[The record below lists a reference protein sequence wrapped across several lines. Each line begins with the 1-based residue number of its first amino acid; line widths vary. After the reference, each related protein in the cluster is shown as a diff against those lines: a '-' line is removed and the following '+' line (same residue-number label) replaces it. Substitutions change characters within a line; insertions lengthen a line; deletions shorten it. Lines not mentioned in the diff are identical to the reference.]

1 MNGIQLF
8 HILSHDNSTSPYF
21 KGVYAKN
28 TLPLLESNTCA
39 VVNTDDSSKAGSHW
53 LAFFVT
59 DKKNLEVFDSYG
71 NSPHFYGIQT
81 SNYVNIEWNSI
92 VFQSLTSNVC
102 GHYCIY
108 FLLKRC
114 QGQSLYS
121 IVDYLYNTN
130 IKDFQIYQF
139 VKKKYGVRII
149 FKK

>member
-1 MNGIQLF
+1 MNGIQLN
-8 HILSHDNSTSPYF
+8 HILTHDGSTSPYF
-21 KGVYAKN
+21 QGVYAKN
-28 TLPLLESNTCA
+28 TLPQLESNTCA
-39 VVNTDDSSKAGSHW
+39 IVNTDDSSEAGSHW

-59 DKKNLEVFDSYG
+59 KEKNLEVFDSYG

-81 SNYVNIEWNSI
+81 SNYANIKWNSI

-114 QGQSLYS
+114 QGHSLYS
-121 IVDYLYNTN
+121 IVDYLYITN
-130 IKDFQIYQF
+130 VKDFQMYQF
-139 VKKKYGVRII
+139 VKKKYGVRIV